1 MLAID
6 AGKIYTKYN
15 NIYDDLRSRYDTA
28 RVTEGVIEMDFL
40 EKLGDTITTK
50 GKEAA
55 DKAKELAEIANL
67 KSQISTCEEVIK
79 KNYMEIGK
87 IYFEQYGDI
96 PEAPFEKQCRAINN
110 AKRGATDLQEKI
122 KEIKGIQYQ

>member
-1 MLAID
+1 
-6 AGKIYTKYN
+6 
-15 NIYDDLRSRYDTA
+15 
-28 RVTEGVIEMDFL
+28 MDFF

-67 KSQISTCEEVIK
+67 KSQISTCEEIVK

-87 IYFEQYGDI
+87 IYYEQYGAI
-96 PEAPFEKQCRAINN
+96 PEEPFEKQCRAIDN
-110 AKRGATDLQEKI
+110 AKMGIEALQEKI
-122 KEIKGIQYQ
+122 KEVKGI

>member
-1 MLAID
+1 MAKKEKRKPEIRITKSI
-6 AGKIYTKYN
+6 GKHVNRKEADN
-15 NIYDDLRSRYDTA
+15 
-28 RVTEGVIEMDFL
+28 MDFI

-55 DKAKELAEIANL
+55 DKAKEMAEVVNL

-87 IYFEQYGDI
+87 IYFEQYGDM
-96 PEAPFEKQCRAINN
+96 PEEPFEKQCRAIRN
-110 AKRGATDLQEKI
+110 AKNGVEDLQRQI
-122 KEIKGIQYQ
+122 REIKGV